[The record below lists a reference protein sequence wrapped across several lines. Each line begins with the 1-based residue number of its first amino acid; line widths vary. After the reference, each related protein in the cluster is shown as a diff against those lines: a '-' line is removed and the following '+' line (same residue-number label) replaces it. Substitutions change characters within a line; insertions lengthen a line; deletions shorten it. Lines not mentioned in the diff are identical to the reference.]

1 MISHLMHRSA
11 LLIGVVLTA
20 GLLLTACQNTNNA
33 PTAAAPVEE
42 VASTAAP
49 VEEATPA
56 EAPAAETAAPAD
68 AAPAAEAS
76 AAGPIT
82 FRFVAGGAEA
92 RFQIDEVLMGQN
104 KTVVGATPLV
114 EGELTVDASNP
125 AAVQVGTIRVDASD
139 FTTDDNRRTNRVRN
153 DILRSSQ
160 EAYRYITF
168 TPTAITGLPATAA
181 AGDSFTFQAT
191 GDLTILDTT
200 LPVTFDM
207 NVNAVDDATLQGSG
221 TATIR
226 YADFGISIPQVP
238 MVAGVSDD
246 VKLEIDFTAQA
257 GG

>member
-1 MISHLMHRSA
+1 MSNYDFSFDASKRPSHRRCIDGRS
-11 LLIGVVLTA
+11 VVDSLPEHKQRADCGRACRGSQRRTA
-20 GLLLTACQNTNNA
+20 
-33 PTAAAPVEE
+33 E
-42 VASTAAP
+42 AAP

-139 FTTDDNRRTNRVRN
+139 FTTDDDRRTNRVRN
-153 DILRSSQ
+153 DILRVVTGSLPLHHLHTD
-160 EAYRYITF
+160 RYHRV
-168 TPTAITGLPATAA
+168 AGDGSGGRQLHLPGHWRSDNPRHDA
-181 AGDSFTFQAT
+181 AGH
-191 GDLTILDTT
+191 L
-200 LPVTFDM
+200 
-207 NVNAVDDATLQGSG
+207 
-221 TATIR
+221 
-226 YADFGISIPQVP
+226 
-238 MVAGVSDD
+238 
-246 VKLEIDFTAQA
+246 
-257 GG
+257 